1 MRAPCSGWFNEKKY
15 SLAHSRKYR
24 DALIL
29 FSPTLSFMKRTAGLT
44 FGISLLML
52 MLIIFAT
59 GCTQP
64 SSTPVSTA
72 TPTATA
78 APKVTPEATTV
89 PTVITIKAVNDTLK
103 ADMLTLVGTMAKK
116 IDKGN
121 LSRVLKEGEN
131 STAFASVL
139 SQIREFKAIDS
150 RIAYVYALEQKNGT
164 ATFLVDS
171 DHGTVN
177 AAKCGQEYTDAPAA
191 MKKSTTV
198 PFIVGPYTDHW
209 GTFIS
214 AAAPLDLGSNTS
226 VILVIDSQV

>member
-1 MRAPCSGWFNEKKY
+1 
-15 SLAHSRKYR
+15 
-24 DALIL
+24 
-29 FSPTLSFMKRTAGLT
+29 MKRTAGLT
-44 FGISLLML
+44 FGVSLLML
-52 MLIIFAT
+52 VLILFVT

-72 TPTATA
+72 SPTATA

-89 PTVITIKAVNDTLK
+89 PAAVTPKAVNETLK
-103 ADMLTLVGTMAKK
+103 ADMVTLVGTMAKK

-131 STAFASVL
+131 STAFTSVL
-139 SQIREFKAIDS
+139 SQIREFKATDS
-150 RIAYVYALEQKNGT
+150 RIVYVYALEQKNGT
-164 ATFLVDS
+164 ATFLVES
-171 DHGTVN
+171 DYGN
-177 AAKCGQEYTDAPAA
+177 EDAAGWGQEYTDAPAE

-214 AAAPLDLGSNTS
+214 AAAPVDLGSNTS